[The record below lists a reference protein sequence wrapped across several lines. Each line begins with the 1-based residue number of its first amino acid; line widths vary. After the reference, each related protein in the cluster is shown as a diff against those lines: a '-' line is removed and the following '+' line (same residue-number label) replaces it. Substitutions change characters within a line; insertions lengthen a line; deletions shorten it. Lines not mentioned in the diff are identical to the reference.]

1 MSAIEFSVCL
11 GTTNIENNF
20 LIFTFSA
27 PAEDEEVFAE
37 DYDDQQDEK
46 SRDGKQSS
54 LPKFSNEDLN
64 TDKVAFLVKH

>member
-1 MSAIEFSVCL
+1 LKTISDF
-11 GTTNIENNF
+11 
-20 LIFTFSA
+20 FTFSA